1 MNALS
6 AVGPQIIP
14 VVICGGAGTRL
25 WPVSRETFPKPLMA
39 LDDGQSLLR
48 KTYDRIAALPNVAE
62 VLTVTNRDIFFLTR
76 DVYVQGECG
85 DRPAAF
91 LLEPEGRGTAA
102 AVAAAALW
110 AGKQYGD
117 EALLLVLPADHL
129 IESVDAFVEAV
140 GSAARAASN
149 GYLAT
154 FGIVP
159 THPETGYGYLQVD
172 MGSRA
177 WGSGVNVR
185 TVHRFVEKPDAARA
199 SEFVNSG
206 EFLWNS
212 GMFCFSVATI
222 LKELDTHQPAIA
234 PGVQQAISRA
244 RQLGERPG
252 SVVELQGEAFG
263 QVPLWSL
270 DQAVM
275 EKSNRVVA
283 VMNSMIWSDMGSW
296 SSISELMLPTDDHD
310 NRIVGNAITHR
321 ARGCY
326 IRSERLVGVVG
337 ANDLVIVDTEDA
349 LLVAARDSVEEV
361 RQIVSE
367 LRRNGHEAYRY
378 HKKVMR
384 PWGHYSTL
392 VEQPSFKVKRIVV
405 NPGQALSL
413 QLHHRRHEHWVVVQ
427 GEATVE
433 NGDFCGVL
441 RYNESVQIPMG
452 QRHRLSNHGK
462 DELVLIEVQCGDYLG
477 EDDIVRLDDNYGRAL
492 A

>member
-1 MNALS
+1 MNSVS
-6 AVGPQIIP
+6 AGPQIIP

-39 LDDGQSLLR
+39 LDDGQSLLQ

-62 VLTVTNRDIFFLTR
+62 VLTVMNRDIFFMAR
-76 DVYVQGECG
+76 DVYSQGKCS
-85 DRPAAF
+85 RHRAAF

-110 AGKQYGD
+110 ARTQYGPD
-117 EALLLVLPADHL
+117 ALLLILPADHL
-129 IESVDAFVEAV
+129 IESVGAFVEAV
-140 GSAARAASN
+140 EFAARAAVN

-159 THPETGYGYLQVD
+159 TRPETGYGYLQVD
-172 MGSRA
+172 KGSRA
-177 WGSGVNVR
+177 WGSGGNVR
-185 TVHRFVEKPDAARA
+185 TVHRFVEKPDATRA
-199 SEFVNSG
+199 SKFLESG

-222 LKELDTHQPAIA
+222 LKEFDLHQPAIA
-234 PGVQQAISRA
+234 PDVERALCQAT
-244 RQLGERPG
+244 QLGTQPG
-252 SVVELQGEAFG
+252 SVMELEGEAFN
-263 QVPLWSL
+263 QVPVWSI

-275 EKSNRVVA
+275 EKSDRVVA
-283 VMNSMIWSDMGSW
+283 VMNTMLWSDLGSW
-296 SSISELMLPTDDHD
+296 SSISGLMSPTDEQD
-310 NRIVGNAITHR
+310 NRIVGNAILHK

-337 ANDLVIVDTEDA
+337 ANDLIIVDTEDA

-361 RQIVSE
+361 RQITAE

-384 PWGHYSTL
+384 PWGYYSTL
-392 VEQPSFKVKRIVV
+392 VEQPLFKVKRIVV
-405 NPGQALSL
+405 RPGQALSL
-413 QLHHRRHEHWVVVQ
+413 QLHHHRHEHWVVVQ
-427 GEATVE
+427 GEATIE

-441 RYNESVQIPMG
+441 RYNESAQIPVG
-452 QRHRLSNHGK
+452 QRHRLSNHGV